1 MLRLKLKPLFLIVLS
16 LVAIAIAVVAG
27 VPKAE
32 ALQAA
37 LSPANPLLGDT
48 VTVWIATKQT
58 TKTPPSVTINQK
70 QYPAFLVA
78 PNRWR
83 AFIPTTPLDRVGD
96 RQVRVV
102 AEGLEQMLT
111 LRLLDRDFP
120 TQSIWLDEKAA
131 ALDVSDYEYERVSAF
146 KQLATP
152 QKFWRGAFLRP
163 NDGPV
168 TTGFGVRRY
177 YNGVFANDYY
187 HRGVDYAG
195 DEGSAVIAP
204 APGQVRLVGTVAQ
217 GFQLHGNT
225 IGVDHG
231 QGVASIF
238 IHLSRINVREGDF
251 VQAGQV
257 IGAVGS
263 TGAATGPHLHWG
275 LYVNGESIDPVPWRE
290 QGLQ

>member
-1 MLRLKLKPLFLIVLS
+1 MLRLKLKPLFLMVLS

-37 LSPANPLLGDT
+37 LSPANPQLGDT
-48 VTVWIATKQT
+48 VTVWIATKQPT
-58 TKTPPSVTINQK
+58 NTPPSVTINQK
-70 QYPAFLVA
+70 QYPTFLVA
-78 PNRWR
+78 PKRWR

-102 AEGLEQMLT
+102 AEGLQQVLT
-111 LRLLDRDFP
+111 LRLLDRNFP
-120 TQSIWLDEKAA
+120 TQSIWLDDKAA

-146 KQLATP
+146 KKLVTP
-152 QKFWRGAFLRP
+152 QKFWQGAFLRP

-168 TTGFGVRRY
+168 TSGFGVRRY

-195 DEGSAVIAP
+195 DTGSAVIAP
-204 APGQVRLVGTVAQ
+204 AAGQVRLVGTVAQ

-231 QGVASIF
+231 QGIASIF
-238 IHLSRINVREGDF
+238 LHLSRINVREGDF
-251 VQAGQV
+251 VKAGQV

-290 QGLQ
+290 KGLQ